1 MEAGEPQRLSGGGYV
16 VRIQQFHGLLHG
28 AQAAR
33 TRLGNRG
40 PQSDHRLPHAWW
52 AEASREDIENE
63 IVTQRHNLAQLAD
76 IPVTDIRGWRSP
88 FLQPSGDNMFE
99 VLYENN
105 FTYDATMTYPF
116 PRNVFSPVMW
126 PFTLDYSYTLVCNI
140 QPCPKQTYPGL
151 WVIPVV
157 VMMDYREHLPC
168 AYVDHC
174 TNEPRNQYESFEM
187 LWKNF
192 LRNYRTNRAP
202 VYVNLHSVWLET
214 DFHMEAMDEF
224 IQRLLGMKDVYLL
237 SVHKALEWV
246 SHPTPLS
253 RIMDFKPW
261 QCDFTPNQED
271 KEFCSFTF
279 RPIKSTTTRR
289 TTTTSR
295 TRYHN
300 TAEDQDNDIDDEE
313 DRDHNG
319 FAKENMEDNRGKG
332 HRHHAHRPW
341 FLRGTAVSSLPPVE
355 VILLLAGL
363 SVLMFVS
370 T

>member
-1 MEAGEPQRLSGGGYV
+1 MKPQKDRRPLPQTTCDRSSTEKGAGCQGP
-16 VRIQQFHGLLHG
+16 GLTPPRCPLLEDDRPSMKTVK
-28 AQAAR
+28 QSP
-33 TRLGNRG
+33 TRDSYYFLFFQYY
-40 PQSDHRLPHAWW
+40 PLLWDLFF
-52 AEASREDIENE
+52 
-63 IVTQRHNLAQLAD
+63 
-76 IPVTDIRGWRSP
+76 P
-88 FLQPSGDNMFE
+88 FRQ

-202 VYVNLHSVWLET
+202 VYVNLHSLWLET

-319 FAKENMEDNRGKG
+319 FAKENMEDSRGKG

-341 FLRGTAVSSLPPVE
+341 FLRGTAVRSLPPVE
-355 VILLLAGL
+355 VILLLVGL